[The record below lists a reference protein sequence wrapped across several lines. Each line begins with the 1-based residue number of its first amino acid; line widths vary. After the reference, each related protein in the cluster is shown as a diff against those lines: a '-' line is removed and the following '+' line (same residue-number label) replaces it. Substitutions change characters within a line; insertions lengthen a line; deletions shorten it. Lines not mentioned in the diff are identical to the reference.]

1 MARISLFLILVVMG
15 LILSGP
21 DKVQADSIYPLGD
34 DGSQVVDLFRKV
46 YRPGDIVLIQ
56 VQERF
61 NADQDVNVNVSSKS
75 ENNPDL
81 SRQGN
86 LLNRLFKPLFDAI
99 GLGNFELTLDK
110 SIQGG
115 GRTGRASVVQF
126 KVSAIVV
133 EVLPNGN
140 LLLEARKQVEVN
152 REEMYA
158 VIQAIARPEDIG
170 ADNTISSDRLA
181 EVNLELI
188 GEGDLS
194 KRTKPGFLSRL
205 FDRIF

>member
-1 MARISLFLILVVMG
+1 LIVLVTG
-15 LILSGP
+15 LLLWGGGAP
-21 DKVQADSIYPLGD
+21 RADSIYPLGE
-34 DGSQVVDLFRKV
+34 DGSQVVDLFRKL

-61 NADQDVNVNVSSKS
+61 SADQDVNINASSKS
-75 ENNPDL
+75 QNSPEL
-81 SRQGN
+81 AREGN
-86 LLNRLFKPLFDAI
+86 LLNRLFKPLFKAI
-99 GLGNFELTLDK
+99 GLGSFEVSLDN
-110 SIQGG
+110 SVEGG

-126 KVSAIVV
+126 RVSAIVV

-152 REEMYA
+152 REKMYA

-170 ADNTISSDRLA
+170 ADNTIPSEKLA
-181 EVNLELI
+181 EVNMELI

-205 FDRIF
+205 FERIF